1 MVSANKN
8 PSKRA
13 AVGMTSHLCG
23 RNVSSVRMAF
33 ATNGRWTYWDRAT
46 IELKSNK
53 DRELPNEPNRPVK
66 PLRAGREISR
76 LGSSLSEKTP
86 RPIHPKPICFTII
99 CNACLPPGALFTRSP
114 SHEGL
119 PVNIQRKSVAA
130 PVDFTMGER
139 LEIDRLRF
147 ALERDF
153 GHGFSAG

>member
-8 PSKRA
+8 PSKGA

-66 PLRAGREISR
+66 RLRAGREISR
-76 LGSSLSEKTP
+76 FDSSPSDRDTP
-86 RPIHPKPICFTII
+86 PDSPEADQRHNHLQRMFSGGLH
-99 CNACLPPGALFTRSP
+99 ASLGALRMRGS
-114 SHEGL
+114 
-119 PVNIQRKSVAA
+119 R
-130 PVDFTMGER
+130 
-139 LEIDRLRF
+139 
-147 ALERDF
+147 
-153 GHGFSAG
+153 

>member
-1 MVSANKN
+1 MVSANED

-23 RNVSSVRMAF
+23 RNVSSMRMAL

-66 PLRAGREISR
+66 GLRAGREISR

-99 CNACLPPGALFTRSP
+99 CNACLPPGCTLHLKPFAWGAPSKHSAQERSRTGGLHNGRAPRNRSP
-114 SHEGL
+114 AFCLG
-119 PVNIQRKSVAA
+119 
-130 PVDFTMGER
+130 T
-139 LEIDRLRF
+139 
-147 ALERDF
+147 
-153 GHGFSAG
+153 

>member
-1 MVSANKN
+1 
-8 PSKRA
+8 
-13 AVGMTSHLCG
+13 MTSHLCG

-76 LGSSLSEKTP
+76 LDLSLSEKTP

-99 CNACLPPGALFTRSP
+99 CNGSLPPGCTLHWKPFAR
-114 SHEGL
+114 G
-119 PVNIQRKSVAA
+119 A
-130 PVDFTMGER
+130 PGKY
-139 LEIDRLRF
+139 
-147 ALERDF
+147 
-153 GHGFSAG
+153 SA